1 MDLFGR
7 SFLDGSGG
15 NNTNVYLW
23 NMRIGHTTISTD
35 KELTKGH
42 GRHLEKAIEAL
53 NQDGAR
59 CSLAGTA
66 SKDGSLQA
74 NTRVCNQRV
83 ADLLMFLVR
92 KSNAVIT
99 QFRIKDPIIQPGTNT
114 DDPGLWRGVRMR
126 ITTDRFLSV
135 STGDP
140 TAPQALDMT

>member
-7 SFLDGSGG
+7 SFLDGS
-15 NNTNVYLW
+15 NDTDVYLW

-53 NQDGAR
+53 NQAGAR

-83 ADLLMFLVR
+83 ADLLVFLAQ
-92 KSNAVIT
+92 KSNALIT
-99 QFRIKDPIIQPGTNT
+99 QFQIKDPIIQPATNN
-114 DDPGLWRGVRMR
+114 DNPGLWRGVRIR
-126 ITTDRFLSV
+126 ITSDGFFKSV
-135 STGDP
+135 STRDP
-140 TAPQALDMT
+140 TAPEALDMT